1 MMDKLTQTQFKN
13 HYYRIG
19 RVDAFNDDSEPI
31 APNVVSFH
39 RQKIEPWLSAVF
51 QSEHLSLLL
60 GSGFPTSISHAAG
73 VSGLPSMDRVEFG
86 TKYDKKIT
94 SHAERLAERAHR
106 GTANIEDEI
115 RSAMALADGCAVAGK
130 AEDERELRAAIRNVL
145 RTLVDDIL
153 ASETALRTKIEA
165 QDEQGLLAN
174 SLLCSFLLS
183 FASRTATRER
193 LHIFTTN
200 YDRFIEYGCDW
211 IGLRLVDRFVGHLSP
226 IYRSSRMDVDMH
238 YNPPGIRGEPRYLE
252 GVVKLTK
259 LHGSLDWRYEQT
271 IVRRIGIA
279 FGAELKL
286 TSTAGEECVLIYP
299 NPAKDIETTEYPY
312 ADLFRDYA
320 AALCRPNSALVTYG
334 YGFGDDHINRV
345 IRDMLTVPSTHL
357 VVIAWDDPG
366 RNAETGA
373 VGRIERFC
381 REVGRDAQMSI
392 LLGKHFGDLN
402 NLVSHYLPKP
412 AIDQISGREARLKE
426 RRGEWHVT
434 PPADGT
440 GASTIDNPKPE
451 SDL

>member
-1 MMDKLTQTQFKN
+1 MMITPTQFKQ

-19 RVDAFNDDSEPI
+19 RVDVFNEDSEPLDPKAI
-31 APNVVSFH
+31 ALH

-73 VSGLPSMDRVEFG
+73 VPSSPNMDRVEFG
-86 TKYDKKIT
+86 TTYDKKIT
-94 SHAERLAERAHR
+94 AYAERLAAQGRR
-106 GTANIEDEI
+106 GSANIEDQI
-115 RSAMALADGCAVAGK
+115 RSALALADGFAVADK
-130 AEDERELRAAIRNVL
+130 AEDEKGLRAAIRAVL

-153 ASETALRTKIEA
+153 ASETALRTKIEQ

-174 SLLCSFLLS
+174 GLLCSFLLS

-193 LHIFTTN
+193 LHVFTTN

-211 IGLRLVDRFVGHLSP
+211 VGLRLVDRFVGHLSP

-259 LHGSLDWRYEQT
+259 LHGSLDWRYEKT
-271 IVRRIGIA
+271 IVRRVGMA

-286 TSTAGEECVLIYP
+286 TSTADDECVLIYP

-357 VVIAWDDPG
+357 VIIAWGDPG
-366 RNAETGA
+366 RDPNTGQM
-373 VGRIERFC
+373 GRIEQFC
-381 REVGRDAQMSI
+381 REIGRDAQMSI
-392 LLGKHFGDLN
+392 LLGTHFGNLN
-402 NLVSHYLPKP
+402 NLVHHYLPKP
-412 AIDQISGREARLKE
+412 AIDQISGRETRLKE
-426 RRGEWHVT
+426 KRGERSSG
-434 PPADGT
+434 PPADKSGSF
-440 GASTIDNPKPE
+440 GMDQSEQE
-451 SDL
+451 SEI